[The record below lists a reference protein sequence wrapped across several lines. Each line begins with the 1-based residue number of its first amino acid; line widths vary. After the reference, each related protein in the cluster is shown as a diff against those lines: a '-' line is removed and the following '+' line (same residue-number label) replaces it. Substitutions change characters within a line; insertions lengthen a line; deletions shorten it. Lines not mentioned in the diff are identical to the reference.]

1 MNKSFFDK
9 RIIRKTTKIF
19 RRASNVA
26 HTTSS
31 DSAKT
36 KNRRKNNR
44 EITKSQLKI
53 LKKLPK

>member
-1 MNKSFFDK
+1 MNKSFFEK
-9 RIIRKTTKIF
+9 RIIRKKSKIF
-19 RRASNVA
+19 RRASNAA
-26 HTTSS
+26 HTMSS

-44 EITKSQLKI
+44 EIIKSQLKI